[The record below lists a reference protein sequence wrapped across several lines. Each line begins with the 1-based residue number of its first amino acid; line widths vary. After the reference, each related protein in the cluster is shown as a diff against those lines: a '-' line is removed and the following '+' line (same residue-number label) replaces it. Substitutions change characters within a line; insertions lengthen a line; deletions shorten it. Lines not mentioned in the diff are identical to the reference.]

1 MKRPLS
7 LQFCECPEKSR
18 SVLVPHPSTVSSWKG
33 GIQLRVGPAFPSGI
47 EHAARVAV
55 FSRRVLG
62 QHFDVTHVDFERE
75 ELLDGGQFDDDRAM
89 LAEFSDHALCAR
101 ENALDDPYARS
112 RRDLGVG
119 PKFAARRQSAAN

>member
-7 LQFCECPEKSR
+7 LQFCECPENPKSVWGAPSFQVLIPEKSR

-75 ELLDGGQFDDDRAM
+75 ELLDCGQFDDDR
-89 LAEFSDHALCAR
+89 
-101 ENALDDPYARS
+101 
-112 RRDLGVG
+112 
-119 PKFAARRQSAAN
+119 